1 MHDAMHDGNINFDDT
16 SVLTIVALIADGDV
30 VVREKI
36 TNRFMSM
43 RRMVMIW
50 RTCIGMQM

>member
-1 MHDAMHDGNINFDDT
+1 MVTEYDGNIHVDDT
-16 SVLTIVALIADGDV
+16 SVLKIVALIANGDV
-30 VVREKI
+30 VVHEKI
-36 TNRFMSM
+36 TSRFMSM